1 MLRLIAIA
9 LAASTTSAVAH
20 PHIFIDT
27 GIEVIFDAEGRA
39 THLRVTWA
47 YDDFY
52 SMVMI
57 EDRKLDADHDGALTP
72 AEETALSGFDMEWDA
87 DYEGD
92 TYLLAGSAQA
102 PVALGRPSD
111 WTAKVEGGRI
121 VSTHL
126 RALRMPVDRG
136 EPLVIQTYDPG
147 YYTAYRI
154 EGVPVLTGA
163 PEGCLAE
170 VYEPDLDA
178 ASLALQ
184 AALAE
189 YTADQS
195 LEQDFPAVGAS
206 FADEVRVSCPRA

>member
-1 MLRLIAIA
+1 MRRMIA
-9 LAASTTSAVAH
+9 LALATLATPAGAH

-39 THLRVTWA
+39 AKVRVTWA

-57 EDRKLDADHDGALTP
+57 EDRKLDADHDGVLTP
-72 AEETALSGFDMEWDA
+72 AEEAALSGFDMGWDA

-92 TYLLAGSAQA
+92 LFVLVGADQV
-102 PVALGRPSD
+102 PVHLGRPSD
-111 WTAKVEGGRI
+111 WTARVEGGRI
-121 VSTHL
+121 ISTHV
-126 RALRMPVDRG
+126 RAFDVAVARGAPV
-136 EPLVIQTYDPG
+136 VIQVYDPG
-147 YYTAYRI
+147 YYSAYRI
-154 EGVPVLTGA
+154 DGVPLLTGA

-170 VYEPDLDA
+170 VFEPDLDA
-178 ASLALQ
+178 ASEALQ
-184 AALAE
+184 AAVAE

-206 FADEVRVSCPRA
+206 FADEVRVTCPGA